1 MTPYQRIL
9 VPCDFSPPSQ
19 AALKQGARM
28 ALSTGAELDLLHVLP
43 GHRNESDAS
52 DQRTDALQSLQ
63 QALPPEQVLKLKT
76 QFLVREGNT
85 SREIVNVAR
94 ELAVDLVIMGTR
106 GRSGLAHLALGSVAE
121 IVLRTASCPVMT
133 VRAVAEETP
142 PEVASN
148 GVVPFVDDME
158 LSPAVDLLRRAF
170 ALRATDVHVDPI
182 NAEEYLVRL
191 RIDGRLEE
199 YCRLDRGVALRQL
212 HQLELLSQV
221 DSSDKFHPKEGR
233 IRALNTLPEVEVRL
247 TTSPVMGGDAIAL
260 RISPKANVAL
270 PLENLGLHSPDQE
283 KIQRLLRR
291 GEGIILV
298 TGPTGT
304 GKTTTVYAMLHRLAS
319 ASRNIVSIEDPVE
332 YQVPYVRQLAV
343 DERHQVTMTSGLKT
357 LLRMDPDVVFIGEI
371 RDTEAA
377 TIAMRAASSGRHVL
391 STLHTR
397 DVASSITALRDL
409 HIDANSLAANLTGI
423 LNQRLVRRFCLTC
436 RESRDITDAERAVF
450 ASEGISPPA
459 QLYHSTG
466 CDSCRQRGFL
476 GRTGVFEVASM
487 TSHISEA
494 ITQGAS
500 EAALR
505 QLLRAEGT
513 PSLRVAALGK
523 VAEGITSLQEIE
535 EMHWA

>member
-9 VPCDFSPPSQ
+9 VPCDFSPPSL
-19 AALKQGARM
+19 AALQQGAKM
-28 ALSTGAELDLLHVLP
+28 ALSTGAELNLLHVLP
-43 GHRNESDAS
+43 GHSNGSDAS
-52 DQRTDALQSLQ
+52 DQRVVALQSLQ
-63 QALPPEQVLKLKT
+63 QALPSDQVLKLKT
-76 QFLVREGNT
+76 QFLVREGV
-85 SREIVNVAR
+85 SAREIVNVAR
-94 ELAVDLVIMGTR
+94 ELAVDLIVMGTR

-121 IVLRTASCPVMT
+121 TVLRTASCPVMT
-133 VRAVAEETP
+133 VRAVAEVTP
-142 PEVASN
+142 AEAASIGVAI
-148 GVVPFVDDME
+148 GDDDME

-212 HQLELLSQV
+212 HQLELLSRV
-221 DSSDKFHPKEGR
+221 DSSDRFHAKEGR

-260 RISPKANVAL
+260 RISPKANLAL
-270 PLENLGLHSPDQE
+270 PLENLGLALEDQE

-298 TGPTGT
+298 TGPTGS

-343 DERHQVTMTSGLKT
+343 DERHDVTMTSGLKT

-371 RDTEAA
+371 RDIEAA
-377 TIAMRAASSGRHVL
+377 AIAMRAASSGRHVL

-397 DVASSITALRDL
+397 DVASAITALRDL
-409 HIDANSLAANLTGI
+409 HVDANSLAANLTGI
-423 LNQRLVRRFCLTC
+423 LNQRLVRRLCQNC
-436 RESRDITDAERAVF
+436 REPRGITDAERAVF
-450 ASEGISPPA
+450 ASEGGIPPS

-466 CDSCRQRGFL
+466 CDTCRQRGFL
-476 GRTGVFEVASM
+476 GRTAVFEVAHV
-487 TSHISEA
+487 TPRISEA
-494 ITQGAS
+494 IAQGAS
-500 EAALR
+500 ETALR

-513 PSLRVAALGK
+513 PSLRVAALHK
-523 VAEGITSLQEIE
+523 VAEGTTSLQEVE